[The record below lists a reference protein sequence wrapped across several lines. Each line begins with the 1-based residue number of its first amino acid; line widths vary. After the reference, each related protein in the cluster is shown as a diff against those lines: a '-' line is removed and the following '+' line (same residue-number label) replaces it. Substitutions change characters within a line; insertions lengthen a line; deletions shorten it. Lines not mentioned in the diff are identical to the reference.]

1 MCEWSEIR
9 YSEEDLREQRRL
21 KNMQTKVLRIVKEI
35 DAANDKELMQKSLDR
50 ILDELIVFD
59 EGKKTWR
66 VVDTDPI
73 EEDNDEDFEEDDDS
87 GHIFSSDNV
96 LCLSNTPYVG
106 SAYSTAMD
114 LSQYISFAL
123 LNAKKMSCA
132 LDGVVEWYNE
142 KCVAVSRKYAL
153 ANFSG
158 LVDTSTWAR
167 IEAEKDTL
175 KFLRTYLVDDVPDVA
190 DRLTKID
197 VDDVE
202 ESSQAPTGQPQPP
215 ATPVEGEKP
224 NSKNEEGV
232 PKGKPG
238 RKTKPFKDVVV
249 GENSWVVDR
258 LHELI
263 DDKTDSSAVLYI
275 AAACDLGLIT
285 QPTYTQFVNEF
296 RKIASRQIYN
306 IYVTPQKWPKTNLN
320 SAKAALD
327 NS

>member
-1 MCEWSEIR
+1 
-9 YSEEDLREQRRL
+9 
-21 KNMQTKVLRIVKEI
+21 MQTKVLRIVKEI

-59 EGKKTWR
+59 EEKKTWR
-66 VVDTDPI
+66 VVDTAPI

-106 SAYSTAMD
+106 SAYGTAMD

-123 LNAKKMSCA
+123 LNTKNVSCA
-132 LDGVVEWYNE
+132 LDGVVEWYNG
-142 KCVAVSRKYAL
+142 KCVTVSRKYAI

-158 LVDTSTWAR
+158 LIDTSTWAR
-167 IEAEKDTL
+167 IEAEKDIL
-175 KFLRTYLVDDVPDVA
+175 KFLRTYLVDDVLYIG
-190 DRLTKID
+190 DRLTEID

-238 RKTKPFKDVVV
+238 RKPKPFTDVIVM
-249 GENSWVVDR
+249 GKEWVVKR

-263 DDKTDSSAVLYI
+263 DDKTDNSAVLYI
-275 AAACDLGLIT
+275 AAAWGLGLIT
-285 QPTYTQFVNEF
+285 KPTYTQFVNEF
-296 RKIASRQIYN
+296 GNITSKTIYN
-306 IYVTPQKWPKTNLN
+306 DYVKPLKWDESNIN
-320 SAKAALD
+320 AAKKALSD
-327 NS
+327 KLK